1 MLLLRRGYG
10 VLWREY
16 GNQND
21 DQRYHTFS
29 NHVLHGI
36 FCKAIRFI
44 WEWKL
49 GIVLLPNKMSSDNTG
64 ATEETSATVL
74 AQETSAQKIP
84 PCYMLEVYG
93 ETTIFIRVNI
103 TENVI
108 KSVP

>member
-1 MLLLRRGYG
+1 MY
-10 VLWREY
+10 
-16 GNQND
+16 
-21 DQRYHTFS
+21 
-29 NHVLHGI
+29 
-36 FCKAIRFI
+36 
-44 WEWKL
+44 
-49 GIVLLPNKMSSDNTG
+49 SDNTG

-108 KSVP
+108 KSVPWKRLGGSVPDGMNSQAL